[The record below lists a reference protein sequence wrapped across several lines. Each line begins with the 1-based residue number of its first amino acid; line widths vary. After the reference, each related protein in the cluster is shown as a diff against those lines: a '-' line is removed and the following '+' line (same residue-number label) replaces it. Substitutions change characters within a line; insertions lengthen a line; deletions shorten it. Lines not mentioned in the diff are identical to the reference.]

1 MPTRWSFAVAARAI
15 TVARPPMTNPLI
27 ARLRHLTSLS
37 DDDLDLLGEACTA
50 TQHYPARA
58 DRVPEGDGTDRL
70 HVVLDG
76 WACRYRMPGDGRR
89 QFPALLVPGDICDLD
104 GFLLRRVHYGIA
116 ALTPCTVATLAH
128 ARLRAIMDE
137 SPAIR
142 DVFWWLT
149 FVENSVSVEW
159 TTGLGRRSATERL
172 AHLLCELLVR
182 LATVGLTEDNGYAL
196 PLTQEEL
203 ADALGVS
210 TVHVNRTLQEL
221 RALGLIRLEGRRLTV
236 HDWEGLKDLSGFSPD
251 YLHVERLRPRPQ
263 PLHH

>member
-1 MPTRWSFAVAARAI
+1 MAARSTLAI
-15 TVARPPMTNPLI
+15 PPRAIHVARPPMTNPLF
-27 ARLRHLTSLS
+27 ARLRLLTSLS
-37 DDDLDLLGEACTA
+37 EGDLDILREACTA

-58 DRVPEGDGTDRL
+58 DLVPEGGGTDRL

-76 WACRYRMPGDGRR
+76 WACRYRTLDDGRR
-89 QFPALLVPGDICDLD
+89 QFPALLVPGDLCDLD
-104 GFLLRRVHYGIA
+104 GFLLRRVHYGVA

-182 LATVGLTEDNGYAL
+182 LGAVELTEDNGYAL

-203 ADALGVS
+203 ADALGIT

-221 RALGLIRLEGRRLTV
+221 RALGLISLEGRRLAV
-236 HDWEGLKDLSGFSPD
+236 HDWDGLKGLSGFSPD
-251 YLHVERLRPRPQ
+251 YLHVEGLRPRPQ